1 MDAELAALASTGAT
15 TLVAL
20 MVTDAWSG
28 ARTRVARLLARNGEG
43 REDALEAELEQARE
57 RLALTAASGQD
68 GSIEAEWRARFVL
81 LLAENPQAAKELGKL
96 VAEFGPRERD
106 RKSEGGVA
114 FHHSTVYGVNT
125 GDGGQTNDFRF

>member
-1 MDAELAALASTGAT
+1 MDAELALASTGAT

-43 REDALEAELEQARE
+43 REDALEAEWEQARE
-57 RLALTAASGQD
+57 RLALSAAPGQD
-68 GSIEAEWRARFVL
+68 ASIEAEWQARFVV
-81 LLAENPQAAKELGKL
+81 LLAEHPAAACELGRL
-96 VAEFGPRERD
+96 VDEFAPRERG
-106 RKSEGGVA
+106 RRGEGGVA

-125 GDGGQTNDFRF
+125 GDGGQNNDFRF

>member
-28 ARTRVARLLARNGEG
+28 ARTRVAHLLARNGEG
-43 REDALEAELEQARE
+43 REDALEVELEQARE
-57 RLALTAASGQD
+57 RLALAAPPGQD
-68 GSIEAEWRARFVL
+68 ASIEAEWQARFVL
-81 LLAENPQAAKELGKL
+81 LLAEHPEAARELGRL
-96 VAEFGPRERD
+96 VAEFAPRERD
-106 RKSEGGVA
+106 RKGEGGVA

-125 GDGGQTNDFRF
+125 GDGGQTNDYRF